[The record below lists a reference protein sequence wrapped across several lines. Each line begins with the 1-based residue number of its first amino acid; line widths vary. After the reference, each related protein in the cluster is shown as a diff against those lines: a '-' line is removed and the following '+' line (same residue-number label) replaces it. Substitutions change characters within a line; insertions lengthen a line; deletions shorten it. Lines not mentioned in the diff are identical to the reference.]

1 MIAEPSGEWIFVPLP
16 GACGSMKN
24 AKIVERAE
32 SRRDVMPRK
41 AEPAARVR
49 EEYLRIALESAE
61 VGTWDYNVQTHEVFG
76 DDRAR
81 DIFGLRINRLE
92 FGEFLVAVH
101 PDDREKVRCA
111 VGEALGSSGSS
122 HYHMEHRVLWPNG
135 DLRWVAVDGK
145 VQFRGQGA
153 ERHAVRFI
161 GTVMDITERKNGENA
176 LRAAHNRIETILR
189 SITDAF
195 VTIDRDWRFT
205 YVNGE
210 AERLARRPASELLGR
225 NVWELFPDADEFRS
239 QFERAVATGQAV
251 HFEEFYPPLQV
262 WAEVHAY
269 PSAEG
274 LSVHARDIT
283 HRKQFEQAI
292 QRSERRLRVFF
303 DSDMLGTIFWTLDG
317 RIIGANNKFLEMTG
331 YTRDDLATGQLRWS
345 ELTPRIYWPSDERA
359 LAQLRSTGVDIPYEK
374 EFIRKDGT
382 RVPII
387 IGAAMLDETHQEGVA
402 FVLDITERKQ
412 AEMGLARDLEAVT
425 RLQEVGSLFVREDNL
440 QAVLEHVV
448 EAAIAISKADFGNI
462 QLLDPVSGLR
472 IAAQR
477 GFPQWYVDFWNEV
490 TAGNGSCGTAL
501 ASGKRV
507 IISDVE
513 QSNIFVGTRGLEMQ
527 RRAGVRA
534 VISTPVVSRNGKPL
548 GMFSTHF
555 KTAYQPDEHTLKL
568 LDLLA
573 GQAADIIERAQ
584 IQQALRVA
592 KEDLARVNQDLEGK
606 VRERTAKLEET
617 VAELEGFSYSLVH
630 DMRAPLRAM
639 LGYASILEMDAG
651 PRLEPGESNLLHRI
665 SLAATRM
672 DQLVTDSLN
681 FSRILLE
688 DVKIRAVNLGALLR
702 GIVETYPNL
711 HPPQADIS
719 IELGDLFVQGNEAAL
734 TQIFSN
740 LLGNAVK
747 FVAPGVHPRVRVRAA
762 ACPPLAG
769 PKAATESACIWV
781 EDNGIGIP
789 KAAHDRIFGM
799 FQRLHRADEYPGT
812 GIGLALVKKS
822 LERSGGRVFLE
833 SEPGKGSR
841 FCVQLPLASGKSE
854 EKDDTTH
861 RLLAE

>member
-1 MIAEPSGEWIFVPLP
+1 
-16 GACGSMKN
+16 MKN
-24 AKIVERAE
+24 AKSVERAE
-32 SRRDVMPRK
+32 SKRDVMPRK
-41 AEPAARVR
+41 KAEQASRVS

-61 VGTWDYNVQTHEVFG
+61 IGTWDYNVETHEVSG

-81 DIFGLRINRLE
+81 DFFGLRVNRLQ
-92 FGEFLVAVH
+92 FTEFLGAVH

-122 HYHMEHRVLWPNG
+122 HYHLEHRVLWPNG
-135 DLRWVAVDGK
+135 ELRWVAVDGK
-145 VQFRGQGA
+145 VQFRGQGV
-153 ERHAVRFI
+153 ERHAIRFI
-161 GTVMDITERKNGENA
+161 GTVMDITERKNVENA
-176 LRAAHNRIETILR
+176 LRAAHSRTETILR

-205 YVNGE
+205 YVNVE
-210 AERLARRPASELLGR
+210 AEQLARRPASELLGR
-225 NVWELFPDADEFRS
+225 NAWELFPDADEFRH
-239 QFERAVATGQAV
+239 QFERAAATGQAV
-251 HFEEFYPPLQV
+251 HFEQFYAPLQV
-262 WAEVHAY
+262 WVEVHAY

-303 DSDMLGTIFWTLDG
+303 ESDMVGTLFWSWDG
-317 RIIGANNKFLEMTG
+317 RITNANNKFLAMTG
-331 YTRDDLATGQLRWS
+331 YTREDLANGGLRWA
-345 ELTPRIYWPSDERA
+345 ELTPAKYWSSDEYA
-359 LAQLRSTGVDIPYEK
+359 LAQLKSTGVDIPYEK

-382 RVPII
+382 RVPVI

-425 RLQEVGSLFVREDNL
+425 RLQDVGSLFVREDNL
-440 QAVLEHVV
+440 QAVLEHIV
-448 EAAIAISKADFGNI
+448 ETAIAISNADFGNI
-462 QLLDPVSGLR
+462 QLLDPASGLR

-477 GFPQWYVDFWNEV
+477 GFPQWYVDFWNEI
-490 TAGNGSCGTAL
+490 TAGNSSCGTAL

-513 QSNIFVGTRGLEMQ
+513 QSPVFIGTRGLEMQ

-534 VISTPVVSRNGKPL
+534 VQSTPVISRTGKPL

-555 KTAYQPDEHTLKL
+555 KTPHQPDEPTLKL

-573 GQAADIIERAQ
+573 RQAADIIERAQ

-592 KEDLARVNQDLEGK
+592 KEELARANQDLENK

-651 PRLEPGESNLLHRI
+651 PRLAPEESNLLHRI

-688 DVKIRAVNLGALLR
+688 DIKLRAVDLGALLR
-702 GIVETYPNL
+702 GMVETYPNL
-711 HPPQADIS
+711 HAPQADIS
-719 IELGDLFVQGNEAAL
+719 IEVGDMFVRGNEAAL

-747 FVAPGVHPRVRVRAA
+747 FVAPGVHPRVRVWAETR
-762 ACPPLAG
+762 P
-769 PKAATESACIWV
+769 AATSPRSAAKFAFVWV

-789 KAAHDRIFGM
+789 KAAHNRIFGM
-799 FQRLHRADEYPGT
+799 FQRLHRTDEYPGT

-822 LERSGGRVFLE
+822 LERTGGGIFLE

-841 FCVQLPLASGKSE
+841 FCVQLPLAIRKSK
-854 EKDDTTH
+854 EKDDAGH
-861 RLLAE
+861 RLFAE